1 MSKVLIQ
8 MSMSLD
14 GYVAGPNDDVL
25 RLHEWMFAGPRGS
38 LGEELP
44 TPDQQ
49 IFNELRAVTG
59 AMICGRRLYDITHG
73 WNGSTPFGAVPVF
86 VLSRSVPAAIPSGTT
101 SFTFVTGGIVSAVAQ
116 AKDAAGGKDVYV
128 VGGASIDQQVLD
140 ANLVDELRVD
150 LVPVLLGR
158 GVRLFD
164 QMQRSPMDLEQIN
177 VTSSQRVTHLRYRI
191 MR

>member
-14 GYVAGPNDDVL
+14 GYVAGPNDNVL
-25 RLHEWMFAGPRGS
+25 PLHEWMFAGPGS
-38 LGEELP
+38 PLGEELP

-86 VLSRSVPAAIPSGTT
+86 VVSRSVPAAIPRGTT

-128 VGGASIDQQVLD
+128 VGGASIDQQLLD
-140 ANLVDELRVD
+140 ADLVDELRID
-150 LVPVLLGR
+150 LVPLLLGR
-158 GVRLFD
+158 GIRLFD
-164 QMQRSPMDLEQIN
+164 QMQRSPLDLQQIN
-177 VTSSQRVTHLRYRI
+177 VTPSQRVTHLRYRI

>member
-14 GYVAGPNDDVL
+14 GYVAGPNDNVL
-25 RLHEWMFAGPRGS
+25 PLHEWMFAGPGS
-38 LGEELP
+38 PLGEELP

-158 GVRLFD
+158 GIRLFEIV
-164 QMQRSPMDLEQIN
+164 SW
-177 VTSSQRVTHLRYRI
+177 H
-191 MR
+191 